1 MLNLMIAEY
10 SVIQLIGLAEEL
22 LSLVLPLGIIKW
34 TCPSYLNNQQIEV
47 PSAQGE

>member
-1 MLNLMIAEY
+1 MNADY
-10 SVIQLIGLAEEL
+10 SVIQLIGLADEQ

-34 TCPSYLNNQQIEV
+34 TFLSNLDNQQIEV